1 MFSKVKRLIQLIKSY
16 EERFNKIDLTLG
28 KIETRLNQSIDS
40 DYINDYEFKVSSQWG
55 EDGIIQYLINNI
67 NIKNTTFVEF
77 GVEKYTESNTR
88 FLLQNNNWNGLV
100 LDGSSE
106 NISYIKND
114 PIYWKHSLKAEHA
127 FLTVENINQI
137 ISSNGI
143 SGDIGLLSIDVDGN
157 DYWLWEAINCIS
169 PNIVVVEFNSLFG
182 KKEKVSVP
190 YKPNFVWTNEHFSNL
205 YWGAS
210 LAAMEYL
217 GEKKGYS
224 LVGINSVSSNAFFVK
239 DEMIGNVRKT
249 NSKEAHSYSSF
260 RQSRNEKGELTFLDI
275 NECLVLIS
283 DCTLQRVDT
292 FEKFKV
298 SELFG
303 NFNGM

>member
-16 EERFNKIDLTLG
+16 EERFNKIDLNLG
-28 KIETRLNQSIDS
+28 KIETRLNKSIDS

-67 NIKNTTFVEF
+67 NIQNNTFVEF

-114 PIYWKHSLKAEHA
+114 PIYWKHNLKAEHA
-127 FLTVENINQI
+127 FLTAENINQI

-169 PNIVVVEFNSLFG
+169 PNIVVIEFNSLFG

-190 YKPNFVWTNEHFSNL
+190 YKSNFVWTNEHFSNL

-210 LAAMEYL
+210 LSAMEYL

-239 DEMIGNVRKT
+239 DELIGNVRKT

-303 NFNGM
+303 NLHGM

>member
-16 EERFNKIDLTLG
+16 EERFNKIDLALG
-28 KIETRLNQSIDS
+28 KIETRLNESIDS
-40 DYINDYEFKVSSQWG
+40 DQINDYEFKVSSQWG

-67 NIKNTTFVEF
+67 NIQNNTFVEF

-114 PIYWKHSLKAEHA
+114 PIYWKHNLKAEHA
-127 FLTVENINQI
+127 FLTAENINQI

-169 PNIVVVEFNSLFG
+169 PNIVVIEFNSLFG

-190 YKPNFVWTNEHFSNL
+190 YKSNFVWTNEHFSNL

-210 LAAMEYL
+210 LSAMEYL

-239 DEMIGNVRKT
+239 DELIGNVRKT

-303 NFNGM
+303 NLHGM

>member
-127 FLTVENINQI
+127 FLTAENINQI

-190 YKPNFVWTNEHFSNL
+190 YKSNFVWTNEHFSNL

>member
-260 RQSRNEKGELTFLDI
+260 RQSRNEKGE
-275 NECLVLIS
+275 
-283 DCTLQRVDT
+283 
-292 FEKFKV
+292 
-298 SELFG
+298 
-303 NFNGM
+303 

>member
-190 YKPNFVWTNEHFSNL
+190 YKSNFVWTNEHFSNL

-303 NFNGM
+303 NFHGM